1 MRTDTHTQN
10 TMNVSK
16 CITLSRWTR
25 NIWDHD
31 AFLLT
36 KSVVQRMMQHHTY
49 NRNVI
54 ECDTKSKAKKKMP
67 VFYLVCSFNGCTCE
81 MCYWNAPFE
90 CRFKW
95 NHSNRFSS
103 STVINGNQHWHFHG
117 CFHYFKKIFYTKFF
131 ILTFCLVV
139 LSHLIQQF
147 SSLLMLQHGIF
158 RNPIIKVLFS

>member
-1 MRTDTHTQN
+1 MNTKYMRSWCFFINKICCTKNDATSHLQP
-10 TMNVSK
+10 K
-16 CITLSRWTR
+16 CNWMWHEI
-25 NIWDHD
+25 
-31 AFLLT
+31 
-36 KSVVQRMMQHHTY
+36 KS
-49 NRNVI
+49 
-54 ECDTKSKAKKKMP
+54 KKKMP
-67 VFYLVCSFNGCTCE
+67 VFYLVCSFNGCSCE
-81 MCYWNAPFE
+81 MCFWNAPFE